1 MTLLSTA
8 LRHPP
13 ARSHPKKSQYLRP
26 QSSRLPFL
34 GSRLQGLRQPF
45 DGPSKVQIEA
55 KVVIRGCWVGSPFPQ
70 GSRSGSK
77 LKQSHQAPPAL
88 DFSQLIS
95 KSRPSRLS
103 APPSY
108 FPPFSYG
115 CGFRLGQTGLG
126 NSNVAGIK
134 QAKRVGAQSSGVCST
149 LPPSQAHS
157 CCVQCLRYQHPEQC
171 LAPTSLP
178 NTHLLGEQQN
188 ERRKR
193 WRSGDSRIQWHCT
206 SYGGRSLKTWI

>member
-1 MTLLSTA
+1 MARISLLRLHYHTDSSVTLLSTA

-26 QSSRLPFL
+26 QFSRLPFL

-126 NSNVAGIK
+126 NSNVAGTK
-134 QAKRVGAQSSGVCST
+134 QAKSGST
-149 LPPSQAHS
+149 EFWGL
-157 CCVQCLRYQHPEQC
+157 QHPSPISGTLMLCAMSEVP
-171 LAPTSLP
+171 APRTMPS
-178 NTHLLGEQQN
+178 THQPPQYPFA
-188 ERRKR
+188 
-193 WRSGDSRIQWHCT
+193 W
-206 SYGGRSLKTWI
+206 